1 MMCIGQVI
9 SDGQTGKSM
18 DRQITIVRL
27 QSETPKY
34 VLFEIL
40 DNHKYIKSLY
50 LHFEVF
56 LPLITLRIN
65 FVLYNP

>member
-1 MMCIGQVI
+1 
-9 SDGQTGKSM
+9 M